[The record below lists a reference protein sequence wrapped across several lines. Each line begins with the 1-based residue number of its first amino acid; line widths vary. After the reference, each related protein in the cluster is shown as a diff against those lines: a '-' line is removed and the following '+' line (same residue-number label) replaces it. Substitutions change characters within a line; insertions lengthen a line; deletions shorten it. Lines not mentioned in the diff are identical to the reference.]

1 MRRSEYEAENY
12 GTKQKG
18 QYAFYPILDWTSS
31 EVWMYLFSRGIL
43 INNAYKFG
51 STRVGCL
58 FCPMGGDRCDYLRHQ
73 VYTEKIDELIS
84 AIRDTSTDSNVD
96 SYIANGGWASRRS
109 GRDIAGNIAKYSDE
123 IVGDKL
129 IIHVTN
135 PSSDWREW
143 IKTLGDIN
151 FPYSVQGSE
160 TDYYVYVPAAINATT
175 ESKFFKNVFHKAAY
189 CIGCKVCQ
197 CNCPFSCISFEN
209 GLKITGCRHCR
220 KCHEIDYGC
229 LMYNTLRIP
238 ITGGNKKVSNICSFA
253 GHAPKPE
260 WIEEFFAKGNDFWS
274 NNSLGPNQVKYFK
287 VFLPDCGLVAKRT
300 YHPTTIFDLVQQ
312 LGWNTSTAWGVLYTN
327 LSYNNAQI
335 RWYIDNMQIDSP
347 IDRKTAMNLLENAG
361 LSHSDA
367 GFVVGAF
374 KRLVE
379 TPLGEKLHFGTVN
392 VKGATVQTLTRTK
405 CTLQDDRV
413 LLYALYRYAE
423 ACQDY
428 YEFSLSRL
436 MNTSID
442 SAGISPVKLFGF
454 AEDEMITMLN
464 GLSAKYP
471 AFINVTFT
479 HGLDKISLRE
489 DKTSDDVLRL
499 FS

>member
-1 MRRSEYEAENY
+1 
-12 GTKQKG
+12 
-18 QYAFYPILDWTSS
+18 
-31 EVWMYLFSRGIL
+31 
-43 INNAYKFG
+43 
-51 STRVGCL
+51 
-58 FCPMGGDRCDYLRHQ
+58 
-73 VYTEKIDELIS
+73 
-84 AIRDTSTDSNVD
+84 
-96 SYIANGGWASRRS
+96 
-109 GRDIAGNIAKYSDE
+109 
-123 IVGDKL
+123 
-129 IIHVTN
+129 
-135 PSSDWREW
+135 
-143 IKTLGDIN
+143 
-151 FPYSVQGSE
+151 
-160 TDYYVYVPAAINATT
+160 
-175 ESKFFKNVFHKAAY
+175 
-189 CIGCKVCQ
+189 
-197 CNCPFSCISFEN
+197 
-209 GLKITGCRHCR
+209 
-220 KCHEIDYGC
+220 
-229 LMYNTLRIP
+229 
-238 ITGGNKKVSNICSFA
+238 
-253 GHAPKPE
+253 
-260 WIEEFFAKGNDFWS
+260 
-274 NNSLGPNQVKYFK
+274 
-287 VFLPDCGLVAKRT
+287 
-300 YHPTTIFDLVQQ
+300 
-312 LGWNTSTAWGVLYTN
+312 
-327 LSYNNAQI
+327 
-335 RWYIDNMQIDSP
+335 MQIDSP